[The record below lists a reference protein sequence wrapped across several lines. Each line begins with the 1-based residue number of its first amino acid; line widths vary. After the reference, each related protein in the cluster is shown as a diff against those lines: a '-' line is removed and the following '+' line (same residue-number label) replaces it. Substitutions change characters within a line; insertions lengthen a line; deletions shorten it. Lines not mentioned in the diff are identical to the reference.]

1 MNHERFDYDG
11 FRAQICECGACGGN
25 VHFDI
30 WLDGPTKYKQFTAA
44 LPAID
49 ELMKLAAIGKLDKYK
64 AMIIGQRLLRRLPTT
79 VDGQIPVTEAKR
91 FALNHCPLTLRD
103 IVEKIFCDTEVEEA
117 ELAEKVFTAFGIS
130 NDNGAEQLPRA
141 ANG

>member
-11 FRAQICECGACGGN
+11 FRAQFCECGACGGN

-30 WLDGPTKYKQFTAA
+30 WLDGPTKYKQYAAA

-49 ELMKLAAIGKLDKYK
+49 ELMKLAATGKLDKYK
-64 AMIIGQRLLRRLPTT
+64 AMIISQRLLRRLPMT
-79 VDGQIPVTEAKR
+79 VEGQIPTAEAER
-91 FALNHCPLTLRD
+91 LALSLCPLTLRD
-103 IVEKIFCDTEVEEA
+103 IVEKIFCDMKVEES
-117 ELAEKVFTAFGIS
+117 ELAEKVFTAFGIP
-130 NDNGAEQLPRA
+130 NDNGAEQLARA